1 MKLPAELP
9 PIDPAR
15 LMPKVETGVPHD
27 VLQKLADTLMAA
39 KNPLILVGRV
49 TRDLNAWNERVAL
62 AEALAA
68 KVASSMHCGAGFP
81 TDHPLHVEP
90 PTTFNG
96 PELNKA
102 IIEADVI
109 VSLDWV
115 DLAGAMKFLGAPP
128 RAKVIQVSM
137 DHTVHNGWS
146 MDHMALPY
154 ADMLIAAD
162 VDVVVKGLLDI
173 VSKSGKRKPAPAAA
187 PAKLASDYTTTGP
200 LTSRHLGIEL
210 KKAVGERKTSLTHL
224 PITWN
229 GEWLPFHHPLDY
241 LGNDGGGGLGA
252 GPGTSVGSA
261 LALKGSGRL
270 PICIC
275 GDGDFLMGVTAIWT
289 AVHYRIP
296 LLVVVANNSSFYRNS
311 INWMNNS
318 SFYWSKVFIKRN

>member
-1 MKLPAELP
+1 
-9 PIDPAR
+9 
-15 LMPKVETGVPHD
+15 
-27 VLQKLADTLMAA
+27 
-39 KNPLILVGRV
+39 
-49 TRDLNAWNERVAL
+49 
-62 AEALAA
+62 
-68 KVASSMHCGAGFP
+68 
-81 TDHPLHVEP
+81 
-90 PTTFNG
+90 
-96 PELNKA
+96 
-102 IIEADVI
+102 
-109 VSLDWV
+109 
-115 DLAGAMKFLGAPP
+115 MKFLGAPP

-224 PITWN
+224 PISWN
-229 GEWLPFHHPLDY
+229 GEWWPFHHPLDY

-296 LLVVVANNSSFYRNS
+296 LLVVVANNSSFYNDEVHQERVARMRSRPIENKWIGQRIS
-311 INWMNNS
+311 DPDPDLAGLGRAQGARGFGPVKNIADLPKIYAEAIAVVEAGGVAVIDVHIEPGYAPHMAAAMLS
-318 SFYWSKVFIKRN
+318 TKSDRS